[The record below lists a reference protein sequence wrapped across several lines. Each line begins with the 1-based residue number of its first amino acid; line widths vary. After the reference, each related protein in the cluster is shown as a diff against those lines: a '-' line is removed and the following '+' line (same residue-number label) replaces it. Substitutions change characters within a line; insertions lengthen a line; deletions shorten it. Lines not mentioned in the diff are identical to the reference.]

1 MVTLPEL
8 QSNVFPGE
16 SGGDYNALF
25 GYANRQG
32 APFAGFDLSNMTVD
46 QALAFSDPSGPY
58 ASYVRGQIGRTA
70 TPMGAYQVTG
80 STLREAKRGLGL
92 TGSEKMT
99 PALQDHIAMWIY
111 NNQGPGAWAG
121 WGKGNAAGG
130 ASVAGTGNVQMA
142 DMGMPQQ
149 QPDLTFGEKIA
160 RDWKSGDLQD
170 RLALAF
176 NSLRMRPDQNLAAMV
191 QQRMAQRR
199 EAQTANKTAQWL
211 AQRGR
216 PDLAQ
221 AMMAG
226 ALDARSAVALA
237 MQQPEQVKGVPV
249 GDKLVN
255 PVTGQVMYDPTAGQA
270 QPTLS
275 NDQLTQINTLR
286 DDLRSQTATF
296 DIVKSG
302 YDNVQAFYSNP
313 GAVSDYALAVGFAKI
328 VDPGSVAREGEV
340 AAVQNAGAMFPA
352 LAQSLRNAFD
362 GSGRLTPE
370 ARNEIAKLAGQI
382 YTNKARDTQATIQ
395 RFQELA
401 TRAGLPPDMLWM
413 GGPITMPNGI
423 TATASGSAGG
433 TPPAVNLSPQAQT
446 YLGRQ

>member
-16 SGGDYNALF
+16 SGGDYSALF
-25 GYANRQG
+25 GYANRPG
-32 APFAGFDLSNMTVD
+32 GSFAGFDLTNMTVD
-46 QALAFSDPSGPY
+46 QALAFADPNGPY
-58 ASYVRGQIGRTA
+58 ASYVQNQIGRVA
-70 TPMGAYQVTG
+70 TPMGAYQVVG

-130 ASVAGTGNVQMA
+130 ATAGGVGNVQMA
-142 DMGMPQQ
+142 DMNTPQQ
-149 QPDLTFGEKIA
+149 PLSWGDRMKQ
-160 RDWKSGDLQD
+160 DWQTGALQD
-170 RLALAF
+170 RIVLAL
-176 NSLRMRPDQNLAAMV
+176 NSLRTHPDANLAAAV
-191 QQRMAQRR
+191 QQRMAQRQ
-199 EAQTANKTAQWL
+199 EAQTTNKTAEWL

-221 AMMAG
+221 AMMTG

-237 MQQPEQVKGVPV
+237 MQPADQTKGVPV

-255 PVTGQVMYDPTAGQA
+255 PVTGQVMYDPTAGQT

-275 NDQLTQINTLR
+275 GDQLTQINTLR
-286 DDLRSQTATF
+286 DDLRTQTADF
-296 DIVKSG
+296 GIVKSG

-370 ARNEIAKLAGQI
+370 ARAEIAKLARQI
-382 YTNKARDTQATIQ
+382 YVNKAQDTQATIQ

-413 GGPITMPNGI
+413 GGPITMPNSI
-423 TATASGSAGG
+423 TANASGGGGAGG
-433 TPPAVNLSPQAQT
+433 TSSAITLSPQAQT
-446 YLGRQ
+446 YLGGQ